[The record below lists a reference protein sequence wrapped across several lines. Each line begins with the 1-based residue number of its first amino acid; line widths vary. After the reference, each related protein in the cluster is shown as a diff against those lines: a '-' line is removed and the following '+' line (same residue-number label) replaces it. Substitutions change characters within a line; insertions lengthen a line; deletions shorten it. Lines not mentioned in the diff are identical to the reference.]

1 MPRLKRLAVVCALT
15 LFAAVT
21 ASAAVSK
28 KYDEWRKGP
37 AQWLMTGEEQKAW
50 KDLKTDQEAS
60 DFIDLFWARRDP
72 STGTPENEFRNEY
85 EGRVIFADKAY
96 GEKNRR
102 GSLTD
107 RGRAFIVLGEPD
119 EGAAEGGTTAAQKG
133 LAQDLLGGR
142 ATSERTEWIYK
153 YKKANKWGIPE
164 AKVVFL
170 HNPNNGR
177 VTRDVQRGDWGAANP
192 GAIKAAIVNPDL
204 KETPAWALRG
214 GLEPMAV
221 RIVLDDADA
230 RQRAANA
237 AAAAQ
242 LRAEQA
248 AAAGGTATPA
258 PTVVEATVPMP
269 EVKWEPRG
277 ITRLTLTRN
286 VFDVDPE
293 GGADPFKKLSNVA
306 AFKASDELGWASQIC
321 AATNDEPNV
330 RFSVR
335 LTGTAAG
342 EVIDRASE
350 PDEMVPDR
358 IRALSGC
365 YMLRGEIP
373 LEGMSPG
380 SYELQVAITDPVS
393 GRDTILKQPFRIE

>member
-1 MPRLKRLAVVCALT
+1 MPRLKQAAVVCALT

-28 KYDEWRKGP
+28 KYDDWRKGP
-37 AQWLMTGEEQKAW
+37 VQWIMTGEEQKAW
-50 KDLKTDQEAS
+50 KSLQTDQQAS

-72 STGTPENEFRNEY
+72 SPGTPENEYRNEY
-85 EGRVIFADKAY
+85 EGRVIYADKAY

-102 GSLTD
+102 GALTD

-119 EGAAEGGTTAAQKG
+119 EGAAEAGSTAAQKG
-133 LAQDLLGGR
+133 MTRDLLGGR
-142 ATSERTEWIYK
+142 ATAERTEWIYK
-153 YKKANKWGIPE
+153 YKKASKWGIPE
-164 AKVVFL
+164 AKVVFT

-204 KETPAWALRG
+204 KEVPAWALRG

-221 RIVLDDADA
+221 RIFDSANA
-230 RQRAANA
+230 EAQKAANA
-237 AAAAQ
+237 AAAEQ

-248 AAAGGTATPA
+248 AAAAAAGKPA
-258 PTVVEATVPMP
+258 PAVVETTVPMP

-286 VFDVDPE
+286 VFEVDPE
-293 GGADPFKKLSNVA
+293 AGTDPFRKMASVA
-306 AFKASDELGWASQIC
+306 TFKASDELGWASQIC
-321 AATNDEPNV
+321 AATNDEPSV
-330 RFSVR
+330 KFSVR

-342 EVIDRASE
+342 EVVDRASE
-350 PDEMVPDR
+350 PDEMIPDR

-380 SYELQVAITDPVS
+380 SYELQVAITDPNS